1 MNIVKI
7 LILQD
12 CVAFGLELRVREVVQ
27 GNGRGENGSSQLVGD
42 AALAVNNFPGSFFRL
57 DERGVLASIR
67 TLAGTHLRRF
77 PVHDLIR
84 VHSKKGFGT
93 LLSCSRNI

>member
-67 TLAGTHLRRF
+67 TLAGCRGTPQSVPLRDT
-77 PVHDLIR
+77 PKCTTPGL
-84 VHSKKGFGT
+84 G
-93 LLSCSRNI
+93 

>member
-1 MNIVKI
+1 
-7 LILQD
+7 
-12 CVAFGLELRVREVVQ
+12 
-27 GNGRGENGSSQLVGD
+27 
-42 AALAVNNFPGSFFRL
+42 L